1 MKKLLIIATLSIT
14 IAFSTIGYAY
24 DLDLKNLS
32 DDEIAQLF
40 TDIEQEIVDRN
51 INKSSELQPGKYV
64 GGGDIPVGGYDITAP
79 SDDERFTI
87 MLIGTNK
94 QDLDYYYCEK
104 AKAGEDANFH
114 VYIKNGYTLTVEGRN
129 ATITINNGLNFK

>member
-1 MKKLLIIATLSIT
+1 MKKSLIIASLSAA
-14 IAFSTIGYAY
+14 IAFSVIGYAS
-24 DLDLKNLS
+24 DFDLKSLS
-32 DDEIAQLF
+32 NDEITQLF
-40 TDIEQEIVDRN
+40 ADVEQEIVNRN

-114 VYIKNGYTLTVEGRN
+114 VYIKNGYTLSVEGRN
-129 ATITINNGLNFK
+129 ATITVNNGLNFK